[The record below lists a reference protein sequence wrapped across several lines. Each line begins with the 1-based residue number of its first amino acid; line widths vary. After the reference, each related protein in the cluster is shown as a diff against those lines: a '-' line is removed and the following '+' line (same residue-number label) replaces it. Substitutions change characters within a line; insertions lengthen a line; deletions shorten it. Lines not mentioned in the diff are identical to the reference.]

1 MKNLLRTALVAVLA
15 FGVSLSASAQVPTN
29 QKLQLTMQDGRVTI
43 IATDVPVRQI
53 LDEWSRIGQTKIVN
67 GEKLSGPPVTLQIVN
82 KTEREALDILLRS
95 AAGYMAAPRPD
106 GTAGVSAY
114 DRITILATSRAPA
127 PTATPATASAQ
138 PFQRQQQQPPPQP
151 VVVDDD
157 DDEPVN
163 VNVPPQQMPQ
173 QAPVIAPFPGAPN
186 GAPVAPGVFP
196 GSPNNAAPVSPYA
209 TPTPQIEGSQ
219 PRFQPGMMP
228 MQTPGQQPTQPMT
241 APRPGML
248 PQAPQNG
255 VPNPNQVP
263 RPGEGGEGG
272 EGG

>member
-1 MKNLLRTALVAVLA
+1 MKNLLRTALVAAVA
-15 FGVSLSASAQVPTN
+15 FGFPLSAAAQVPTN
-29 QKLQLTMQDGRVTI
+29 RNLQLTMQDGRVTI
-43 IATDVPVRQI
+43 IATDVPLRQI
-53 LDEWSRIGQTKIVN
+53 LDEWSRVGQTKIVN
-67 GEKLSGPPVTLQIVN
+67 SEKLTGPPVTLQLVN

-95 AAGYMAAPRPD
+95 AAGYMAAPRLD

-127 PTATPATASAQ
+127 PAATPATASAQ
-138 PFQRQQQQPPPQP
+138 PFQRQQQPQQPPPP
-151 VVVDDD
+151 VVADDD

-173 QAPVIAPFPGAPN
+173 APVIAPFPGAPN
-186 GAPVAPGVFP
+186 AAPVAPGVYP
-196 GSPNNAAPVSPYA
+196 GSPNAAPVSPYA

-228 MQTPGQQPTQPMT
+228 MQTPGQQPVQPMT
-241 APRPGML
+241 SPRPGML

>member
-1 MKNLLRTALVAVLA
+1 MKNLLRTAFVAALA
-15 FGVSLSASAQVPTN
+15 FGSPLSAAAQVPAN
-29 QKLQLTMQDGRVTI
+29 QNLQLTMHDGRVTI
-43 IATDVPVRQI
+43 IATGVPLRQI
-53 LDEWSRIGQTKIVN
+53 LDEWSRVGQTKIVN
-67 GEKLSGPPVTLQIVN
+67 GEKLSGPPVTLQLLN

-106 GTAGVSAY
+106 ATAGVSAY

-127 PTATPATASAQ
+127 PTAAPATASAQ
-138 PFQRQQQQPPPQP
+138 PFQRQQQPPPQP
-151 VVVDDD
+151 VVTDDD

-186 GAPVAPGVFP
+186 GAPAAPGVFP
-196 GSPNNAAPVSPYA
+196 GAQNNAAPVSPYA

-228 MQTPGQQPTQPMT
+228 MQTPGQQPVQPMT
-241 APRPGML
+241 SPRPGIL

-272 EGG
+272 